1 MNAAASYG
9 VSGFSLPRWLQ
20 LGRIGPLGSIILVHI
35 GLFHALRSSAPT
47 EPAHQVHQVPANEVI
62 ATFITPEPKPLPSQ
76 PQPVVTKPA
85 LPKTKESVRPKPV
98 KPKPDTTPSP
108 RAITEPPA
116 PPAPPPAKPAAP
128 PVATALPAPPAPPA
142 PVQPKTMTSGIE
154 YIRAP
159 QPDYPQISRR
169 LREEGKSILQVLV
182 NDKGRA
188 ERIEVRK
195 SSGSARLDE
204 AARQAVSRALFKPFI
219 EDGRP
224 VAGYAL
230 VEIVFQLDS

>member
-20 LGRIGPLGSIILVHI
+20 LGRIAPLGSIILVHI

-47 EPAHQVHQVPANEVI
+47 EPAHQVHQAPANEVI

-76 PQPVVTKPA
+76 PVVTKPA
-85 LPKTKESVRPKPV
+85 QPKKKESVRPKPV
-98 KPKPDTTPSP
+98 KPKADTTPSP

-116 PPAPPPAKPAAP
+116 PPAPPPAEPAAP

-159 QPDYPQISRR
+159 QLDYPQISRR
-169 LREEGKSILQVLV
+169 LREEGKSILRVLV